1 MADRW
6 EELEKR
12 CQNCRECSLCETRTN
27 VVFGDGSRTAE
38 ILFVGEGPGAHE
50 DEQGVPFVGKAGQ
63 LLDDM
68 LAIIGLDRTMVY
80 IANIVK
86 CRPPQNRDPKP
97 EETACCIGYLSRQL
111 EIIKPKI
118 IVCLGRVAATI
129 LIDKGFK
136 VTRQH
141 GEWFNKDG
149 VWYMGTFHPAAL
161 LRNPHNKPDA
171 FEDMLAL
178 QSKIR
183 EICTHT
189 YDGTEL

>member
-1 MADRW
+1 MNSW
-6 EELEKR
+6 EDLKQECLQ
-12 CQNCRECSLCETRTN
+12 CHACSLAETRTN
-27 VVFGDGSRTAE
+27 VVFGVGTPQAE
-38 ILFVGEGPGAHE
+38 VVIVGEAPGANE
-50 DEQGVPFVGKAGQ
+50 DKQGEPFVGRAGK

-68 LAIIGLDRTMVY
+68 LAMIGLDRSRIY
-80 IANIVK
+80 ITNSVK

>member
-12 CQNCRECSLCETRTN
+12 CQDCRECSLCETRTN

-86 CRPPQNRDPKP
+86 CRPPQNRDPLP
-97 EETACCIGYLSRQL
+97 EEQEACSAWLDSQIALMH
-111 EIIKPKI
+111 PKI
-118 IVCLGRVAATI
+118 IVCVGRISAQRYISKDFRVTKEHGLFYDRNGI
-129 LIDKGFK
+129 L
-136 VTRQH
+136 
-141 GEWFNKDG
+141 
-149 VWYMGTFHPAAL
+149 YMGTFHPAAL
-161 LRNPHNKPDA
+161 LRNPNQKPAA
-171 FEDMLAL
+171 FEDFIAL
-178 QSKIR
+178 RDKIN
-183 EICTHT
+183 EICDHT
-189 YDGTEL
+189 Y

>member
-1 MADRW
+1 MTSTTGKPAITPD
-6 EELEKR
+6 
-12 CQNCRECSLCETRTN
+12 CR
-27 VVFGDGSRTAE
+27 A
-38 ILFVGEGPGAHE
+38 
-50 DEQGVPFVGKAGQ
+50 PFVGRGGA
-63 LLDDM
+63 LLDKYLEAVD
-68 LAIIGLDRTMVY
+68 LSRERNIY